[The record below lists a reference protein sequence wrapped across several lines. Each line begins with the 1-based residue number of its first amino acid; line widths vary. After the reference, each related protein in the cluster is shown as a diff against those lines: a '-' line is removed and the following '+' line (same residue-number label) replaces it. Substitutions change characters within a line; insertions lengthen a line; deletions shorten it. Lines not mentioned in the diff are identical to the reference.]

1 MNASWNGE
9 LSRSKFQSLTL
20 TSDLVS
26 RFGITS
32 IFVEVG
38 IPNLVSSCD
47 LGMVECCEP
56 FTGHCDLEFEILPR
70 F

>member
-1 MNASWNGE
+1 M
-9 LSRSKFQSLTL
+9 SRSIFRSLTL

-38 IPNLVSSCD
+38 IPNMVSSCD
-47 LGMVECCEP
+47 LGMVECCVP
-56 FTGHCDLEFEILPR
+56 FRGHCDLKFEILPR